1 MDRFRQKSKK
11 EKPLKYVEKDQSP
24 LFITDV
30 KAIKENLKIKEILR
44 TVKMNSSM
52 RIKAPKG
59 SKVMQNKDFN
69 DNEDIFG
76 GEQSTEVPINTEPPS
91 ATNPDVIV
99 TNTNGEEI
107 NEETSEE
114 ASEAKPEEEV
124 PSDKTDE
131 SDGESTV
138 DVNENNGSINTQIH
152 ESVSVPE
159 ALSDFVLIND
169 DENKQNIQDIS
180 DVKIMLPPLGE
191 SSHVKAR
198 DRKLSLDQTMLS
210 RRGGLSQSE
219 LDLNSIGKS
228 PLERKSSFFRK
239 KMDSFLRNTTEI
251 FKRQSISRSQSIQR
265 RGSMSVSLQS
275 LTENAAYNGDYGAPL
290 HNHQEELQR
299 SVSSLQLSPT
309 AARAGSSRSTSQG
322 ELPMDPLSEGD
333 SLAGSRPALAGSQPL
348 PDISPS
354 IQSLNESYLSE
365 AMLNRAISMSS
376 GLDSATGQNRRK
388 SRSNRVTWLASEGV
402 TNYFRRLTQDEKSK
416 ELNPGYSYPDF
427 STIPENNLET
437 KTDSKGRRLSYQRA
451 VSGEDPRYHE
461 SAIKKKLPSD
471 NSESI
476 PNLVA
481 ILADF
486 ELNGIP
492 ELEGF
497 TLTEIPDEALEYL
510 RWAETPS
517 NLEEFIAYRI
527 ALCPDLPPEE
537 EARQAVIKEL
547 IHTEAV
553 YIHHLLTIVRLFIA
567 TAHALQERGR
577 LLDIDTAKLFTNIP
591 DILNA
596 SLCFWEN
603 SLYPMIAV
611 ANESKCPFNTEIM
624 APGFLHF
631 REMFLPYEKYV
642 KSQKSA
648 LDYLRSLTNNSDFMY
663 YLSWCYRRLACSSP
677 FSFRLQLADIMVK
690 PMQRLTKYSLLL
702 QRMLSHT
709 LTEPESSSLKAMEA
723 CARSYV
729 TDINRSIRQREEL
742 QMMDWLCSSIEN
754 YEIDFRDEEM
764 DRCYRV
770 FAQLNLKAPM
780 VNCAPNHSR
789 SLVHQGD
796 LRYKDNIKEMEVRV
810 FLLTDMLLIC
820 KKQSKGNN
828 QQYKLVRP
836 KFFIERLIVY
846 PRSSPRNI
854 KEIGSLVCVVLDDVG
869 SSCMAFTLSET
880 TSKDSNAQ
888 NCLKYWEH
896 KLREA
901 RITYELA
908 MWFYKNPNRDLSEMD
923 AAPDTTSSESGSTD
937 GMPSASRPGDKPTP
951 DEASIDR
958 EARERVAAMLHRR
971 YVPAEAET
979 TVSTQTESSD
989 AEGNTTPGRSSS
1001 RNQIQRTSTGGSS
1014 RLSSFQ
1020 QSSAASNDDSEPGP
1034 SRQEYEA
1041 GSSVEHI
1048 IPPLHPDDAGTS
1060 ITVNVVSDSET
1071 TLVPAPRPVSSQG
1084 VPVMVRQG
1092 SGTAATIA
1100 AAAVMP
1106 VTAAMAAAA
1115 AKAAAAPAV
1124 VVKTSGPPAPAAEPS
1139 TSGKAVAPAAATAPP
1154 PSPSTSPQPP
1164 LVVLQH
1170 STTTKGSQLGRPVF
1184 PGRNMLRVLPQAS
1197 MMALVHSL
1205 PDLTVDP
1212 AAAAAA
1218 AAAAATPPRPPQSS
1232 GPQTASDR
1240 LYQSHQEQL
1249 SRNRLAA
1256 QQHQQQQQQHYLSPD
1271 QRGTSYPPPS
1281 PSRASLK
1288 RGLAFSYSF
1297 KNPPLLKMGHVNSQQ
1312 AEAVPSTSQGS
1323 KVESGESPGTSMEK
1337 ADKKS
1342 KTVNT
1347 SSFFSPGSWQSK
1359 SEG

>member
-180 DVKIMLPPLGE
+180 DVKKMLPPLGE

-461 SAIKKKLPSD
+461 SAIKKKLTSD

-517 NLEEFIAYRI
+517 NLEEFIAYRN
-527 ALCPDLPPEE
+527 LPAEE

-553 YIHHLLTIVRLFIA
+553 YIHHLLTIVR
-567 TAHALQERGR
+567 
-577 LLDIDTAKLFTNIP
+577 
-591 DILNA
+591 
-596 SLCFWEN
+596 
-603 SLYPMIAV
+603 
-611 ANESKCPFNTEIM
+611 
-624 APGFLHF
+624 
-631 REMFLPYEKYV
+631 
-642 KSQKSA
+642 
-648 LDYLRSLTNNSDFMY
+648 
-663 YLSWCYRRLACSSP
+663 
-677 FSFRLQLADIMVK
+677 
-690 PMQRLTKYSLLL
+690 
-702 QRMLSHT
+702 
-709 LTEPESSSLKAMEA
+709 EA

-828 QQYKLVRP
+828 HQYKLVRP
-836 KFFIERLIVY
+836 KFFIERLIIY

-1124 VVKTSGPPAPAAEPS
+1124 VVKTSGPPTPAAEPS
-1139 TSGKAVAPAAATAPP
+1139 TSGKAVTPAAATAPP

-1170 STTTKGSQLGRPVF
+1170 SPTTKGSQLGRPVF

-1249 SRNRLAA
+1249 TRNRLAA

-1323 KVESGESPGTSMEK
+1323 KVESGESPGASMEK

-1347 SSFFSPGSWQSK
+1347 RNKGGSVSPGSQK
-1359 SEG
+1359 DDKGD

>member
-517 NLEEFIAYRI
+517 NLEEFIAYRN
-527 ALCPDLPPEE
+527 LPPEE

-553 YIHHLLTIVRLFIA
+553 YIHHLLTIVR
-567 TAHALQERGR
+567 
-577 LLDIDTAKLFTNIP
+577 
-591 DILNA
+591 
-596 SLCFWEN
+596 
-603 SLYPMIAV
+603 
-611 ANESKCPFNTEIM
+611 
-624 APGFLHF
+624 
-631 REMFLPYEKYV
+631 
-642 KSQKSA
+642 
-648 LDYLRSLTNNSDFMY
+648 
-663 YLSWCYRRLACSSP
+663 
-677 FSFRLQLADIMVK
+677 
-690 PMQRLTKYSLLL
+690 
-702 QRMLSHT
+702 
-709 LTEPESSSLKAMEA
+709 EA

-1347 SSFFSPGSWQSK
+1347 RNKGGSVSPGSQK
-1359 SEG
+1359 DDKGD